1 MAKKTTLFCCISC
14 GHETHKWL
22 GRCPGC
28 SEWNTISEVKIAGQK
43 RKSGRAIPG
52 TPAGETRVVVLHELP
67 AAAEERFMT
76 GLGEFDRVLGGGV
89 VSGSVILLGGDPGIG
104 KSTLMLQAAARLA
117 GKKKVFYASGEESL
131 YQLKMRAER
140 LNIKEEFYAAAITG
154 LEELIET
161 TASVKP
167 DVLVVDSVQSVY
179 SSEIDGA
186 PGSVSQ
192 VREVTAELV
201 RLAKEE
207 TIAVFLVGHVTKE
220 GIMAGPRLL
229 EHMVDCVLYLE
240 GDRYHSFRIL
250 RGVKNRF
257 GSTNEIGVFMMES
270 EGLLEVANPSHLFIT
285 RRREQSPG
293 AVITASMEGTR
304 PLLVEIQS
312 LVAPSG
318 YPTPRRTSTGIDLN
332 RVALVMAV
340 LEKHAGISF
349 FGLDTFVN
357 VVGGVRL
364 YEPAAD
370 LALALS
376 LTSSL
381 KGKSLNGDTVAAG
394 EVGLTGEIRPVS
406 RIRQRL
412 NEAVKLGFKR
422 FILPQANR
430 AELKVGTGEFKGL
443 QLIGVDSIKEAIGV
457 ALLSGKQ

>member
-1 MAKKTTLFCCISC
+1 MEYNGRGQRSAARRKAAAK
-14 GHETHKWL
+14 
-22 GRCPGC
+22 
-28 SEWNTISEVKIAGQK
+28 AG
-43 RKSGRAIPG
+43 AEAVP
-52 TPAGETRVVVLHELP
+52 LHEVP
-67 AAAEERFMT
+67 AAAEERFIT
-76 GLGEFDRVLGGGV
+76 GIGEFDRVLGGGV

-104 KSTLMLQAAARLA
+104 KSTLLLQAAARLA

-131 YQLKMRAER
+131 HQLKMRADR
-140 LNIKEEFYAAAITG
+140 LNIKEQFYAAAITE
-154 LEELIET
+154 LEMLLET
-161 TASVKP
+161 AASVKP
-167 DVLVVDSVQSVY
+167 AVLVVDSVQSIY
-179 SSEIDGA
+179 RSEVDGV

-207 TIAVFLVGHVTKE
+207 NIAVFLVGHVTKE

-257 GSTNEIGVFMMES
+257 GSTNEIGVFMMEQD
-270 EGLLEVANPSHLFIT
+270 GLLEVANPSHLFIT
-285 RRREQSPG
+285 QRREQSPG

-312 LVAPSG
+312 LVAPSS

-340 LEKHAGISF
+340 LEKHAGTSF

-364 YEPAAD
+364 FEPAAD

-376 LTSSL
+376 LISSL
-381 KGKSLNGDTVAAG
+381 K
-394 EVGLTGEIRPVS
+394 
-406 RIRQRL
+406 
-412 NEAVKLGFKR
+412 VK
-422 FILPQANR
+422 A
-430 AELKVGTGEFKGL
+430 
-443 QLIGVDSIKEAIGV
+443 
-457 ALLSGKQ
+457 

>member
-1 MAKKTTLFCCISC
+1 MAKKMTSFCCSSC
-14 GHETHKWL
+14 GHETQKWL

-28 SEWNTISEVKIAGQK
+28 NEWNTMAEIITVPARRSASAKARAEV
-43 RKSGRAIPG
+43 
-52 TPAGETRVVVLHELP
+52 VHLHKLP
-67 AAAEERFMT
+67 AAAEERFVS
-76 GLGEFDRVLGGGV
+76 GIGEFDRVLGGGV

-104 KSTLMLQAAARLA
+104 KSTLLLQAAACLA

-131 YQLKMRAER
+131 HQLRMRAER
-140 LNIKEEFYAAAITG
+140 LHIKEEFYAAAIT
-154 LEELIET
+154 ELDMLLET

-167 DVLVVDSVQSVY
+167 DVLIVDSVQSVY
-179 SSEIDGA
+179 RSEVDGV

-192 VREVTAELV
+192 VRGATAELV

-207 TIAVFLVGHVTKE
+207 NIAVFLVGHVTKE

-257 GSTNEIGVFMMES
+257 GSTNEIGVFMMEA
-270 EGLLEVANPSHLFIT
+270 EGMIEVANPSHLFIT
-285 RRREQSPG
+285 QRQEQSPG

-312 LVAPSG
+312 LVVPSS
-318 YPTPRRTSTGIDLN
+318 YPTPRRTSAGIDLN

-364 YEPAAD
+364 YEPASD

-381 KGKSLNGDTVAAG
+381 KGKSLNGDTVAVG
-394 EVGLTGEIRPVS
+394 EVGLTGEIRPVN

-412 NEAVKLGFKR
+412 NEALKLGFKR
-422 FILPQANR
+422 FILPHANQD
-430 AELKVGTGEFKGL
+430 ELKKGAGEFRDL
-443 QLIGVDSIKEAIGV
+443 QLVGADNVKEAIGI
-457 ALLSGKQ
+457 ALLL

>member
-1 MAKKTTLFCCISC
+1 MAKKTTLFCCNSC
-14 GHETHKWL
+14 GYETQKWL

-28 SEWNTISEVKIAGQK
+28 EEWNTLTEVSVVPARRRAARLGSISAVSLNEV
-43 RKSGRAIPG
+43 
-52 TPAGETRVVVLHELP
+52 P
-67 AAAEERFMT
+67 AAAEERFVT
-76 GLGEFDRVLGGGV
+76 GIGEFDRVLGGGM
-89 VSGSVILLGGDPGIG
+89 VSGSVVLIGGDPGIG
-104 KSTLMLQAAARLA
+104 KSTLLLQAAARLA
-117 GKKKVFYASGEESL
+117 ENRSVFYASGEESL
-131 YQLKMRAER
+131 HQLKMRAER
-140 LNIKEEFYAAAITG
+140 LAIKDVFQVAAITE
-154 LEELIET
+154 LEVLLET
-161 TASVKP
+161 TGSVNP
-167 DVLVVDSVQSVY
+167 AVLVVDSVQSIY
-179 SSEIDGA
+179 RSDIDGV

-201 RLAKEE
+201 RMAKDHN
-207 TIAVFLVGHVTKE
+207 IAVFLVGHVTKE
-220 GIMAGPRLL
+220 GMMAGPRLL

-270 EGLLEVANPSHLFIT
+270 EGLLEVANPSHLFMT
-285 RRREQSPG
+285 QNREQAPG

-312 LVAPSG
+312 LVAPTG
-318 YPTPRRTSTGIDLN
+318 YPSPRRTSTGIDLN

-364 YEPAAD
+364 FEPAAD

-381 KGKSLNGDTVAAG
+381 KGKSLNGDTVAVG
-394 EVGLTGEIRPVS
+394 EIGLTGEIRPVS

-422 FILPQANR
+422 FILPEANQ
-430 AELKVGTGEFKGL
+430 AELKAASREFKGL
-443 QLIGVDSIKEAIGV
+443 QLIGAGNIKEAIGI
-457 ALLSGKQ
+457 ALLTGKAQ